1 MAEANGWRTNFY
13 YQQELRSAEMNG
25 IFNSSLVPGIYNADI
40 TISKADTSVLFNINI
55 AAGTTF
61 IFSNRMCTKDHRY
74 YRQFADFSDLSKSEY
89 YTIKATAETNV
100 TAKVPLIGDRKELPP
115 RFFLVASMPY
125 GPNNGEDPVFK
136 LAIPSKDPDH
146 EPFLKEINAT
156 PESKILYDGAPDSLE
171 NIENSE
177 AYLIVGEF
185 IQTGDPVTT
194 NNNSA
199 LEFGTFQ
206 QNYVFTRRG
215 LEEYRYG
222 YSTDKN
228 TPALDFSYTA
238 TLNAIKV
245 FWSSFMTNSI
255 LFKQKGDQREAY
267 GEFILSSKSASLE
280 LAQDNPV
287 TGSGVIYDFIFAA
300 FQDTYQDEYD
310 LSRLM
315 TSSDYASIP
324 TLYSCKWV
332 QKEEDENLKK
342 NNGFRLSESITPQL
356 SLLDKIAGRPILSRV
371 ATAIKRGDASVY
383 NTAGEKATDL
393 SPSKLSAIIP
403 VALVMRPF
411 ADGVGINKCSVGNKP
426 KLNPD
431 FVISYFDLYQGA
443 NECINI
449 GLSAENIYSTVSIL
463 D

>member
-25 IFNSSLVPGIYNADI
+25 IFNSSLVPGVYNADI
-40 TISKADTSVLFNINI
+40 TIAEATTSVLFNIDI

-61 IFSNRMCTKDHRY
+61 IFSNRICTKNGRY

-89 YTIKATAETNV
+89 YTIKTTAETDV
-100 TAKVPLIGDRKELPP
+100 TAKVPLIGNNKELPP

-125 GPNNGEDPVFK
+125 GPNNGEDPIFK
-136 LAIPSKDPDH
+136 LAIPVESDV

-156 PESKILYDGAPDSLE
+156 EESEILYDGAMESLGA
-171 NIENSE
+171 IENSE
-177 AYLIVGEF
+177 AYLVVGEF
-185 IQTGDPVTT
+185 IRTGDAVST
-194 NNNSA
+194 NTNAA
-199 LEFGTFQ
+199 LNFDAFQ

-238 TLNAIKV
+238 LLNAIRV

-255 LFKQKGDQREAY
+255 LFKQSGDQRDAY
-267 GEFILSSKSASLE
+267 AEFIRTSSNASLR
-280 LAQDNPV
+280 LAKDDASDI

-300 FQDTYQDEYD
+300 FQDTYQDECS
-310 LSRLM
+310 LSNLM
-315 TSSDYASIP
+315 TSSDYASVP

-332 QKEEDENLKK
+332 QKGEDSSLRTNE
-342 NNGFRLSESITPQL
+342 FRLSESITPQL
-356 SLLDKIAGRPILSRV
+356 SLLDRIAGRPILSRV
-371 ATAIKRGDASVY
+371 ATAMKRGDVKVY
-383 NTAGEKATDL
+383 TAGGTEATDL
-393 SPSKLSAIIP
+393 SPNKLSAIIP

-411 ADGVGINKCSVGNKP
+411 ANGAGVEKCSVGAEP